1 MATVIVAALLP
12 FTTCL
17 FQESYAFFLGAIE
30 KFYNKDPPLS
40 ISLKEFPF
48 TSHLVPVIL
57 YNIPPLPPGSKIATA
72 VPFRTFFLDKLP
84 RGIYNHGPLLSI
96 HWKKN
101 SPYLHG
107 LPVMS

>member
-1 MATVIVAALLP
+1 LP

-30 KFYNKDPPLS
+30 EIYNKHPPLS

-57 YNIPPLPPGSKIATA
+57 YCEVHYPTASAWIQNCDRCTFSCLFPGYNQGNLQSWSSPFHPLKK
-72 VPFRTFFLDKLP
+72 KLALP
-84 RGIYNHGPLLSI
+84 SWVTCNAIENLSI
-96 HWKKN
+96 
-101 SPYLHG
+101 
-107 LPVMS
+107 